1 MSFYRPFFPK
11 HIRSND
17 KKNNQ
22 TYNPSCH
29 TSNQEKCF
37 VCFGISEANAVGR
50 RDPLHCS
57 SQRITLLHFFS
68 LILYSRSRFLFFFV
82 VVVFFVTFIRYRPFY
97 ASLQANRHQFEFTF
111 APAATAHTHIFQRS
125 IEQIR
130 VCHIGAQYKRQTFCE
145 TTSQLLRYACAGKWQ
160 IAPTARNIKQRK
172 SERVS
177 G

>member
-1 MSFYRPFFPK
+1 M
-11 HIRSND
+11 
-17 KKNNQ
+17 
-22 TYNPSCH
+22 
-29 TSNQEKCF
+29 
-37 VCFGISEANAVGR
+37 CFGISEANAVGR

-82 VVVFFVTFIRYRPFY
+82 VVVFFFVTFFAIVFFTPHSRRIGIN
-97 ASLQANRHQFEFTF
+97 SNLHLLQQQQHTHTQ
-111 APAATAHTHIFQRS
+111 THIFQRS